1 MDLATDRDARERDAA
16 ISTQSGGSFRPFD
29 PQPEAVRL
37 ADIAHGTANVCRA
50 AGQSRFFYSV
60 ALHSVYVSD
69 ELGRMGESSTVQLY
83 GLLHDASEAYMADV
97 PGPLK
102 PHLPNYRRAE
112 AGVQAVVWEA
122 FDLPEPTSAQWTAVK
137 TADDRLQRYEL
148 PELIPSQDWE
158 GERPDLGYDLRRD
171 DRENVPALFAERAA
185 TLIGETA
192 ASLP

>member
-1 MDLATDRDARERDAA
+1 MDLATDRDARKRDAA

-29 PQPEAVRL
+29 PAPDQVRL

-60 ALHSVYVSD
+60 ALHSVYVSQ
-69 ELGRMGESSTVQLY
+69 ELAAMGESPQVQLY

-112 AGVQAVVWEA
+112 QGVQAAVWEA
-122 FDLPEPTSAQWTAVK
+122 FDLPDPSETAWKAVK
-137 TADDRLQRYEL
+137 HADDRLQRYEL

-171 DRENVPALFAERAA
+171 ARENVPALFTERAA
-185 TLIGETA
+185 ALIGETA